1 MNKNRINR
9 REFIGQTVAAGI
21 GTGLAAKAVFSQ
33 DSPKP
38 KARVVKVTHSGAVLD
53 DGKVNPEIVKTILD
67 RALCEF
73 SGEKD
78 VAKAWKKYISPEDIV
93 GLKIN
98 TLGLRY
104 VAKTNYIDH
113 FHVMNKVIAD
123 GLVQAGCP
131 EKNIIVWDQKP
142 ENMRDG
148 GFTTGKT
155 IGDTEIQCICARED
169 GREEEPHMAG
179 DKPAYLYKVLTRKIS
194 ALVNVPL
201 AKTHRMAG
209 ITGALKNHYGSL
221 DNPNDFHA
229 NNCCNP
235 GIAEL
240 NNLEPIKQ
248 KTRIIIM
255 DALFA
260 VINGGPGW
268 SNENIRP
275 YNSILIATDPVAMDR
290 VLLEIIDGL
299 RKAEQLPPV
308 APQSKHVKLAADLGL
323 GEYDLEKIDLR
334 EINIG

>member
-9 REFIGQTVAAGI
+9 REFIGQSVAAGI
-21 GTGLAAKAVFSQ
+21 GTSLAAKSVFSQ
-33 DSPKP
+33 NSPKP
-38 KARVVKVTHSGAVLD
+38 NAKVIKVTHPGAVLA
-53 DGKVNPEIVKTILD
+53 DGKVNPEIVKIILD

-73 SGEKD
+73 SGEQD
-78 VAKAWKKYISPEDIV
+78 VTKAWTKYISPEDIV

-113 FHVMNKVIAD
+113 FHVVNKAISD

-131 EKNIIVWDQKP
+131 EENIIVWDQKL

-148 GFTTGKT
+148 GFTPGT
-155 IGDTEIQCICARED
+155 IGDTKIQCICARED
-169 GREEEPHMAG
+169 GSEEEPHMAG

-194 ALVNVPL
+194 ALVNIPL

-248 KTRIIIM
+248 KTRLIIM
-255 DALFA
+255 DALFT
-260 VINGGPGW
+260 VINGGPTW
-268 SNENIRP
+268 SNEFIRP

-299 RKAEQLPPV
+299 RKTEQLPPI

-323 GEYDLEKIDLR
+323 GEGDLEKIDIV
-334 EINIG
+334 EIGLG